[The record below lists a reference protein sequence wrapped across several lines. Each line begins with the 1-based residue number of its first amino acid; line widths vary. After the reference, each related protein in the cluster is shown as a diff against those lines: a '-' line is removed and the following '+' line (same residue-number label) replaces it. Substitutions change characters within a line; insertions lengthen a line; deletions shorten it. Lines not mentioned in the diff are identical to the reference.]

1 MLRCFEVKLLL
12 YICHQHLT
20 YKLYRICT
28 WERGES
34 GERGE
39 RERGERERGERE
51 RGERGKRGKS
61 GESRTLR

>member
-28 WERGES
+28 WEREES

-39 RERGERERGERE
+39 KEEREKEERE
-51 RGERGKRGKS
+51 EREERV
-61 GESRTLR
+61 ERTGH